1 MLTIILGL
9 LGLSFVVVIHEFGHF
24 LAARAVG
31 VDVEVFSIGMGPR
44 LAGFKR
50 RGTDWRISAFPLG
63 GFCRMKGEEAFKEAL
78 EKKLTHIPAEKG
90 TFYGVAPWRRMV
102 ILIAGPLAN
111 VILAIVLFIAVSL
124 VGVTVQTA
132 PNRIILAS
140 DVAVF
145 SGAAADNPANAAGLK
160 SGDVVVSIDGAPVLD
175 YSDLQEAIGFN
186 PGKRLTIAVRR
197 GDETIALPI
206 TPRLDKSS
214 GQGLIGIYAWI
225 DPVVSRVDPQSAAGI
240 AGIKPGDRIT
250 AVDGIPV
257 DNSIGIA
264 AALAGKPERATLT
277 VLRSDS
283 LIEEPLV
290 LTYDANG
297 QPNVGLDFVSVSHT
311 EKASSFADAVSKG
324 AAETWSTLALSVK
337 GIGLLFSGVNVLK
350 AVSGPARITYMV
362 GNTAKESIKAS
373 GFGGIPTI
381 LSFLAFLSVSLFL
394 MNLLPIPALDG
405 GQLLLSVVEAAKR
418 KPLHTKTIYRF
429 QFVGT
434 AMILALFFLAAF
446 SDLLFFAG
454 K

>member
-9 LGLSFVVVIHEFGHF
+9 LGLSFVVVVHEFGHF

-31 VDVEVFSIGMGPR
+31 VDVEVFSRGMGPR

-50 RGTDWRISAFPLG
+50 RGQDRRISAFPLG

-78 EKKLTHIPAEKG
+78 EKQLAHIPAEKG
-90 TFYGVAPWRRMV
+90 TFYGVAPWRRMI

-111 VILAIVLFIAVSL
+111 VILAVLLFIAVSL

-140 DVAVF
+140 DFAAY
-145 SGAAADNPANAAGLK
+145 SGAAADNPANVAGLK

-186 PGKRLTIAVRR
+186 PGKKLNIVVKRGEATI
-197 GDETIALPI
+197 TLPV

-225 DPVVSRVDPQSAAGI
+225 DPIVSQVDPQGAAGI
-240 AGIKPGDRIT
+240 AGIRPGDRIT
-250 AVDGIPV
+250 AVDKVPV
-257 DNSIGIA
+257 ENSIGLA
-264 AALAGKPERATLT
+264 AALAAKPERVTLGA
-277 VLRSDS
+277 LRGGSS
-283 LIEEPLV
+283 IEEPLV
-290 LTYDANG
+290 LTYDASG
-297 QPNVGLDFVSVSHT
+297 QPNLGLGFASVSRT
-311 EKASSFADAVSKG
+311 ERASSFADAVSKG
-324 AAETWSTLALSVK
+324 SAETWSTLALSVK

-405 GQLLLSVVEAAKR
+405 GQLLLSIAEAAKR
-418 KPLHTKTIYRF
+418 RPLHTKTIYRF

>member
-78 EKKLTHIPAEKG
+78 DKKLAHIPASKG
-90 TFYGVAPWRRMV
+90 TFYGAAPWRRMI

-111 VILAIVLFIAVSL
+111 IILAGLLFIAVSL
-124 VGVTVQTA
+124 VGVTYQTA

-140 DVAVF
+140 DFAAY
-145 SGAAADNPANAAGLK
+145 SGATAENPADIAGLK

-186 PGKRLTIAVRR
+186 PGKKLEIVVKR
-197 GDETIALPI
+197 GDGTISLPI

-225 DPVVSRVDPQSAAGI
+225 DPVVSQVDPQGAAGI
-240 AGIKPGDRIT
+240 AGIKPGDKIT
-250 AVDGIPV
+250 AVNGIQV
-257 DNSIGIA
+257 ENSIGLA
-264 AALAGKPERATLT
+264 AALTDKPEKITLT
-277 VLRSDS
+277 ALRSGS
-283 LIEEPLV
+283 FIEEPLV
-290 LTYDANG
+290 LTYDENG
-297 QPNVGLDFVSVSHT
+297 QPNIGMAFVASART
-311 EKASSFADAVSKG
+311 DKASSFPDAIAKG

-405 GQLLLSVVEAAKR
+405 GQLLLSIVEAAKR

>member
-9 LGLSFVVVIHEFGHF
+9 LGLSFVVVVHEFGHF

-31 VDVEVFSIGMGPR
+31 VDVEVFSVGMGPR
-44 LAGFKR
+44 IAGFKR

-78 EKKLTHIPAEKG
+78 EKQLPHIPAEKG
-90 TFYGVAPWRRMV
+90 TFYGVAPWRRMI
-102 ILIAGPLAN
+102 ILVAGPLAN
-111 VILAIVLFIAVSL
+111 IILAVALFIVVSL
-124 VGVTVQTA
+124 VGVTIQTA
-132 PNRIILAS
+132 PNRIVLAS
-140 DVAVF
+140 DVASY
-145 SGAAADNPANAAGLK
+145 SGATTDNPADLAGLK
-160 SGDVVVSIDGAPVLD
+160 SGDIVVAIDGAPILD

-186 PGKRLTIAVRR
+186 PGKKLSVTVKR
-197 GDETIALPI
+197 GDGSIGLFV

-225 DPVVSRVDPQSAAGI
+225 DPVVSQVEPRSAAGI
-240 AGIKPGDRIT
+240 AGIRPGDRIT
-250 AVDGIPV
+250 AINGAPIE
-257 DNSIGIA
+257 NSIGLA
-264 AALAGKPERATLT
+264 AALAGKPEKVTITA
-277 VLRSDS
+277 LRTGVAV
-283 LIEEPLV
+283 EEHAV
-290 LTYDANG
+290 LTYDENG
-297 QPNVGLDFVSVSHT
+297 QPNLGVGFATVT
-311 EKASSFADAVSKG
+311 RTNKASSFTDAIAKG
-324 AAETWSTLALSVK
+324 SAETWKTLGLSVK

-405 GQLLLSVVEAAKR
+405 GQLVLSIAEAARR
-418 KPLHTKTIYRF
+418 KPLLTKTIYRF

-434 AMILALFFLAAF
+434 AMILALFFLATF
-446 SDLLFFAG
+446 SDILFFAG
-454 K
+454 R

>member
-31 VDVEVFSIGMGPR
+31 VEVEVFSIGMGPR

-78 EKKLTHIPAEKG
+78 DKKLTHIPADKG
-90 TFYGVAPWRRMV
+90 TFYGVAPWRRMI

-111 VILAIVLFIAVSL
+111 VILAILLFIAVSFA
-124 VGVTVQTA
+124 GVSIQTA
-132 PNRIILAS
+132 PNRIVLAS
-140 DVAVF
+140 DFAAY
-145 SGAAADNPANAAGLK
+145 SGATTENPANIAGLK
-160 SGDVVVSIDGAPVLD
+160 SGDFIVSIDGAPVLD
-175 YSDLQEAIGFN
+175 YSDLQEGIGFN
-186 PGKRLTIAVRR
+186 PGKKLDIVIKR
-197 GDETIALPI
+197 GDETISLPI

-225 DPVVSRVDPQSAAGI
+225 DPVVAQVDPQGAAGI
-240 AGIKPGDRIT
+240 AGVKPGDKIT
-250 AVDGIPV
+250 AVNGAPV
-257 DNSIGIA
+257 ENSIGLA
-264 AALAGKPERATLT
+264 AALAGKPEKATLSL
-277 VLRSDS
+277 LREGS
-283 LIEEPLV
+283 LLEEPLV
-290 LTYDANG
+290 LSYDESG
-297 QPNVGLDFVSVSHT
+297 QPNIGLAFVSVTHT
-311 EKASSFADAVSKG
+311 DKAASFSDAVSKG

-405 GQLLLSVVEAAKR
+405 GQLVLSIVEAAKR
-418 KPLHTKTIYRF
+418 KPLRTTTIYRF

>member
-9 LGLSFVVVIHEFGHF
+9 LGLSFVVVVHEFGHF

-78 EKKLTHIPAEKG
+78 EKQLDHIPAEKG
-90 TFYGVAPWRRMV
+90 TFYGVAPWRRMI
-102 ILIAGPLAN
+102 ILVAGPLAN
-111 VILAIVLFIAVSL
+111 VILAVLLFIAVSL

-140 DVAVF
+140 DFAAY
-145 SGAAADNPANAAGLK
+145 SGAAADNPANVAGLK

-186 PGKRLTIAVRR
+186 PGKKMHIVVKRGEKTI
-197 GDETIALPI
+197 TLSI

-225 DPVVSRVDPQSAAGI
+225 DPVVSQVDPQGAAGI
-240 AGIKPGDRIT
+240 AGIRPGDRII
-250 AVDGIPV
+250 AVDKAPIE
-257 DNSIGIA
+257 NSIGLA
-264 AALAGKPERATLT
+264 AALAAKPERATLGA
-277 VLRSDS
+277 LRGGSS
-283 LIEEPLV
+283 VEEPLV
-290 LTYDANG
+290 LTYDASG
-297 QPNVGLDFVSVSHT
+297 QPNLGLEFASVSRI
-311 EKASSFADAVSKG
+311 ERASSFADAVSKG
-324 AAETWSTLALSVK
+324 TAETWSTLSLSVK

-405 GQLLLSVVEAAKR
+405 GQLLLSIAEAAKR

>member
-31 VDVEVFSIGMGPR
+31 VEVEVFSIGMGPR

-78 EKKLTHIPAEKG
+78 EKQLPHIPAEKG
-90 TFYGVAPWRRMV
+90 TFYGVAPWRRMI

-111 VILAIVLFIAVSL
+111 VILAVLLFIAVSL

-140 DVAVF
+140 DVASY
-145 SGAAADNPANAAGLK
+145 SGAAADNPANVAGLK
-160 SGDVVVSIDGAPVLD
+160 SGDLVVSIDGAPVRD
-175 YSDLQEAIGFN
+175 YSDLQQAIGFN
-186 PGKRLTIAVRR
+186 PGKRLNIVVRR
-197 GDETIALPI
+197 GGQTIALPV

-225 DPVVSRVDPQSAAGI
+225 DPVVAQVDPQGAAGI
-240 AGIKPGDRIT
+240 AGILPGDRIT
-250 AVDGIPV
+250 AVNGAPV
-257 DNSIGIA
+257 ENSIGLA
-264 AALAGKPERATLT
+264 AALAARPEKATLT
-277 VLRSDS
+277 ALRGGSS
-283 LIEEPLV
+283 IEEPLV
-290 LTYDANG
+290 LTYDKSG
-297 QPNVGLDFVSVSHT
+297 QPNLGIGFAAVSRT
-311 EKASSFADAVSKG
+311 DKASSFAGAVSKG
-324 AAETWSTLALSVK
+324 ASETWNTLALSVK

-373 GFGGIPTI
+373 
-381 LSFLAFLSVSLFL
+381 
-394 MNLLPIPALDG
+394 
-405 GQLLLSVVEAAKR
+405 
-418 KPLHTKTIYRF
+418 
-429 QFVGT
+429 
-434 AMILALFFLAAF
+434 
-446 SDLLFFAG
+446 
-454 K
+454 

>member
-50 RGTDWRISAFPLG
+50 HGTDWRISAFPLG

-78 EKKLTHIPAEKG
+78 DKKLTHIPAEKG
-90 TFYGVAPWRRMV
+90 TFYGVSPWRRMI

-111 VILAIVLFIAVSL
+111 FILAVVLFIAVSL

-140 DVAVF
+140 DVAAF

-186 PGKRLTIAVRR
+186 PGKKLNMTVKR
-197 GDETIALPI
+197 GEETIALPI

-225 DPVVSRVDPQSAAGI
+225 DPLVSQVDPQSAAGI
-240 AGIKPGDRIT
+240 AGIKPGDMIK
-250 AVDGIPV
+250 AVNGIPV
-257 DNSIGIA
+257 DNSIGLA
-264 AALAGKPERATLT
+264 AALAAKPEKATLT
-277 VLRSDS
+277 VQRSGS
-283 LIEEPLV
+283 IIEEPLV
-290 LTYDANG
+290 LTYDESG
-297 QPNVGLDFVSVSHT
+297 QPNMGLGFVSVSHT
-311 EKASSFADAVSKG
+311 EKASSFIDAVSKG
-324 AAETWSTLALSVK
+324 AAETWSTLTLSVK
-337 GIGLLFSGVNVLK
+337 GIGLLFSGVDVLK

-362 GNTAKESIKAS
+362 GSTAKESIKAS

-405 GQLLLSVVEAAKR
+405 GQLLLSIVEAAKR

>member
-50 RGTDWRISAFPLG
+50 RGTDWRVSALPLG

-78 EKKLTHIPAEKG
+78 EKKLDHIPAEKG
-90 TFYGVAPWRRMV
+90 TFYGVAPWRRMI

-111 VILAIVLFIAVSL
+111 VILAVVLFIAVSL

-140 DVAVF
+140 DVAAY
-145 SGAAADNPANAAGLK
+145 SGATGDNPANKAGLK
-160 SGDVVVSIDGAPVLD
+160 SGDVVISIAGAPILD

-186 PGKRLTIAVRR
+186 PGKKLDIVVKR
-197 GDETIALPI
+197 GNETIDLTI

-225 DPVVSRVDPQSAAGI
+225 DPVVSNVEPQGAAGI

-250 AVDGIPV
+250 AVNGARIE
-257 DNSIGIA
+257 NSIGLA
-264 AALAGKPERATLT
+264 AALAAKPERANLTL
-277 VLRSDS
+277 LRDGMPVV
-283 LIEEPLV
+283 EPLV
-290 LTYDANG
+290 LTYDASG
-297 QPNVGLDFVSVSHT
+297 QPNLGLGFAAVSRT
-311 EKASSFADAVSKG
+311 DKASSLIDAVSKG
-324 AAETWSTLALSVK
+324 TAETWNTFALSVK
-337 GIGLLFSGVNVLK
+337 GIGLLFTGVDVLK

-362 GNTAKESIKAS
+362 GSTAKESIKAS

-405 GQLLLSVVEAAKR
+405 GQLLLSIVEAAKR
-418 KPLHTKTIYRF
+418 KPLYTKTIYRF